1 MKDAHIEESSAPL
14 IEHLIEL
21 RTRLVYSLIALGIT
35 TAICF
40 LFRYQIWN
48 FLSFPLLRADPNAI
62 VKTLNPQEAFLT
74 VMNLSVWGGF
84 FLSFPIIAMQAW
96 LFVAPGLYRN
106 EQSALLPFLIATPF
120 LFFLGA
126 ALAYFMV
133 IPLALDFLISFAEN
147 TALEGVT
154 IKNENR
160 FSEYVGFI
168 KVMLLAFG
176 ASFELPVLLT
186 LLGRVGI
193 LSSDALVKARK
204 YAIVGIAAA
213 AAVLTP
219 PDVISQFLLGV
230 PVYILYEISIFLVR
244 RFEKKREEEEAEEDA
259 ELAAFE
265 ARESGQAETEG
276 QG

>member
-1 MKDAHIEESSAPL
+1 MTDNHIEQSSAPL

-21 RTRLVYSLIALGIT
+21 RTRLVYSLIALGVA
-35 TAICF
+35 TAFCF
-40 LFRYQIWN
+40 VFRYEIWN
-48 FLSFPLLRADPNAI
+48 FLSWPLLRADPTAI

-84 FLSFPIIAMQAW
+84 FLSFPIIAVQIW

-106 EQSALLPFLIATPF
+106 EQAALLPFLIATPF

-126 ALAYFMV
+126 ALAYYMV
-133 IPLALDFLISFAEN
+133 VPLALDFLIGFAEN
-147 TALEGVT
+147 TAIDGVV
-154 IKNENR
+154 IENENR

-176 ASFELPVLLT
+176 MSFELPVLLT

-193 LSSDALVKARK
+193 LTSESLVRARK
-204 YAIVGIAAA
+204 YAIVGIAAT

-219 PDVISQFLLGV
+219 PDVISQILLGV
-230 PVYILYEISIFLVR
+230 PVYLLYEISILLVR
-244 RFEKKREEEEAEEDA
+244 RFEQQREAEEAELVD
-259 ELAAFE
+259 
-265 ARESGQAETEG
+265 
-276 QG
+276 